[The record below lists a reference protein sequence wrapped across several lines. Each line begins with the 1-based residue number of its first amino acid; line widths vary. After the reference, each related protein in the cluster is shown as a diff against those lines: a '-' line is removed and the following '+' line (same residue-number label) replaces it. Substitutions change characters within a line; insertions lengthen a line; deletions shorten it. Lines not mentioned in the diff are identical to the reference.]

1 MSVIKNYQFRGGNQ
15 PQAIEMGE
23 FQEGTDEYH
32 EVVEFLRKYWGSKC
46 MKTNDHPHQ
55 DFTWRFEDNHFYL
68 AVQGTWLQAKQDMML
83 IRVAGE
89 VNLVPA
95 ETFKRVYEERVYEE
109 ATPAADS
116 VAVLDTM
123 LDLQRDVERGWG
135 RLPDPE
141 DADAVSTYLR
151 EVILCATDE
160 LHEVLAEVNWK
171 PWKQSRGIKDVA
183 AYREEVADVMHFIL
197 DLYLAAGLTGEDI
210 YQDYVAK
217 HNINIDRTTSSQYK
231 EG

>member
-1 MSVIKNYQFRGGNQ
+1 MSVIKDYQFRGGNQ

-23 FQEGTDEYH
+23 FQENSDEFN
-32 EVVEFLRKYWGSKC
+32 EVVQFLHKYWGSESV
-46 MKTNDHPHQ
+46 MVGDRPLR
-55 DFTWRFEDNHFYL
+55 DLTWSFKDGYFYL
-68 AVQGTWLQAKQDMML
+68 AQHGLWLQAKQGMML

-95 ETFKRVYEERVYEE
+95 ETFKRVYEERVYGE

-141 DADAVSTYLR
+141 DAAAVSTYLR

-160 LHEVLAEVNWK
+160 LHEVLAEVHWK

-197 DLYLAAGLTGEDI
+197 DLYLAAGLTGKDI

-217 HNINIDRTTSSQYK
+217 HNINIDRTTSRQYK